1 MASEKFKTVFTKE
14 AEQDLLKLDSR
25 TVTLILDRIGW
36 LEINIDMVVH
46 RRLKGK
52 RWGKTFKL
60 RASDYR
66 IIYLLDRN
74 HHQVIVLKIGHRKD
88 VYL

>member
-14 AEQDLLKLDSR
+14 AELDLLKLDSR

-52 RWGKTFKL
+52 RWGKAFKL
-60 RASDYR
+60 RVSDYR

-74 HHQVIVLKIGHRKD
+74 RHQVIVLKIGHRKD
-88 VYL
+88 VYM